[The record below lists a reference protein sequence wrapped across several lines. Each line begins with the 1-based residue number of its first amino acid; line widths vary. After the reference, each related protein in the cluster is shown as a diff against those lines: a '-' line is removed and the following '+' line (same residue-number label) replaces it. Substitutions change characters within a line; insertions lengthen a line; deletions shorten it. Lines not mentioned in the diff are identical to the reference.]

1 MSPFRIDQ
9 FCGKIC
15 QKWRFMKVLFILFP
29 VHIVSTSFTYSF
41 HILTILFPH
50 PSHIIVILF
59 TYGFHKGKNKKH
71 FHNLIFN
78 CNSSSIHEKV
88 CWSVGWSVCW
98 SVSHRSHRK
107 AKHVPHPQ
115 QLLCQIQGQIQKPC
129 RFVDQCIQ
137 RPSVLYLP
145 DSNTAWTQALV
156 TS

>member
-59 TYGFHKGKNKKH
+59 TYGFHKGKNIKKN
-71 FHNLIFN
+71 HNLIFN
-78 CNSSSIHEKV
+78 CIISSIQDNV
-88 CWSVGWSVCW
+88 CWSVGWPVCW
-98 SVSHRSHRK
+98 SVSHRK
-107 AKHVPHPQ
+107 TKHAPHPHPQ
-115 QLLCQIQGQIQKPC
+115 MQKPC
-129 RFVDQCIQ
+129 QFVDQCIQ